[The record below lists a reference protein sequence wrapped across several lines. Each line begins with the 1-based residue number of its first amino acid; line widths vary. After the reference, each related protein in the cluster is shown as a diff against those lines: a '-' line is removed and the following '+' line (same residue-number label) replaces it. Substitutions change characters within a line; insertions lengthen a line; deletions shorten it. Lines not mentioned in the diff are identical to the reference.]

1 MLVVFSVRREY
12 TFLMNKKTYYWL
24 AVGIFLMVIGG
35 LIYAVFRKEDYVFLS
50 LLKKIGVD
58 YSVLRHNGL
67 SVKSNSEIFLIYSL
81 PGGLWLLSGLV
92 ITGVIWKNNVKYFLL
107 YSFAVTAL
115 SIAHEFS
122 QKLKFISGTFDPADI
137 AVLLCSCITGIALYF
152 LLIRDGGLLNR
163 KYE

>member
-1 MLVVFSVRREY
+1 MLVDFSAHCEY
-12 TFLMNKKTYYWL
+12 TFLMNKKMYYWL
-24 AVGIFLMVIGG
+24 VLGIVLMVIGG

-67 SVKSNSEIFLIYSL
+67 SVKSNARIFLIYSL
-81 PGGLWLLSGLV
+81 PGGLWQLSGLI
-92 ITGVIWKNNVKYFLL
+92 ITGIIWKNNVKYFLL
-107 YSFAVTAL
+107 YSFAVAAL

-137 AVLLCSCITGIALYF
+137 AVLLCSYITGIALYF
-152 LLIRDGGLLNR
+152 LFIRDGGLLNR